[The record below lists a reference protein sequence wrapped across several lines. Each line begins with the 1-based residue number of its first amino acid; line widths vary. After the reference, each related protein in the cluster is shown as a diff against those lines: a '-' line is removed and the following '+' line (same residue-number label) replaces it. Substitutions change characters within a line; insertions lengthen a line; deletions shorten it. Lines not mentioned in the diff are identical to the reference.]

1 MPRRT
6 RILHFLPIATIL
18 AASAPVPTRAAP
30 AGERAPIVIGN
41 PDFRPLPI
49 AVPAFAGE
57 GEASGAAGT
66 VTSVVRADLNLSGL
80 FNVLDPKGYLADP
93 KEGVVAAAIAWRRWA
108 DVGADGLVKAV
119 VRAEG
124 AELVGELH
132 LYEVQAVREALVK
145 TIRVPSATPRALGH
159 RMTDEIIRYYTHEPG
174 VFSTRIAAIRKTSG
188 LYQLVTVDVDGQ
200 NLQVLLSE
208 KEILLIPA
216 WRPDGSEI
224 LVTSYRSGRPELWV
238 YRFTDQSFRALGHH
252 GNSMGG
258 VYSPDGKR
266 IAFSLMDGSNTDI
279 WVMNADGSGARRLT
293 RDPAIDLSPSWSP
306 DGSRIAF
313 VSDRAGT
320 PQIYT
325 MNADGSGVRRLTFQ
339 GNYNQTPSWSPRGD
353 AIAFTARDERKVFDL
368 FVVSPDTSVITRLT
382 QDQGSTNE
390 EPCWAPNGRLLV
402 FQTDRNGSR
411 QLMISDAKGD
421 RQFAI
426 LGSDGADLVSP
437 VWGPLR

>member
-1 MPRRT
+1 
-6 RILHFLPIATIL
+6 
-18 AASAPVPTRAAP
+18 
-30 AGERAPIVIGN
+30 
-41 PDFRPLPI
+41 
-49 AVPAFAGE
+49 
-57 GEASGAAGT
+57 
-66 VTSVVRADLNLSGL
+66 
-80 FNVLDPKGYLADP
+80 
-93 KEGVVAAAIAWRRWA
+93 
-108 DVGADGLVKAV
+108 
-119 VRAEG
+119 
-124 AELVGELH
+124 
-132 LYEVQAVREALVK
+132 
-145 TIRVPSATPRALGH
+145 
-159 RMTDEIIRYYTHEPG
+159 
-174 VFSTRIAAIRKTSG
+174 
-188 LYQLVTVDVDGQ
+188 
-200 NLQVLLSE
+200 
-208 KEILLIPA
+208 
-216 WRPDGSEI
+216 
-224 LVTSYRSGRPELWV
+224 
-238 YRFTDQSFRALGHH
+238 
-252 GNSMGG
+252 MGG

-402 FQTDRNGSR
+402 FHTDRNGSR